1 MILTTSPVS
10 VGATGLLEVVF
21 SIQQANKCKHQCSKY
36 MDDRVGISWSHGM
49 SCCIAQILTYY
60 FFFFFFFFFFFVK
73 VGLLYFS
80 KIDIFYVMLTY
91 YIISYVYLENYKS
104 ATNADVKN
112 TEHSSG
118 S

>member
-1 MILTTSPVS
+1 MLHCTDFDILF
-10 VGATGLLEVVF
+10 LFLF
-21 SIQQANKCKHQCSKY
+21 
-36 MDDRVGISWSHGM
+36 
-49 SCCIAQILTYY
+49 L
-60 FFFFFFFFFFFVK
+60 FFVK